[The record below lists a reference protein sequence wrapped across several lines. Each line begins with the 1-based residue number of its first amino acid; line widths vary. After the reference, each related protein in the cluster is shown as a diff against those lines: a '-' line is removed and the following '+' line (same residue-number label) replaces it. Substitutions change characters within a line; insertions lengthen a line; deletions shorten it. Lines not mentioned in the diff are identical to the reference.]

1 MTDTPIRVPRGFRII
16 AHRGA
21 SGYAPE
27 NTMAAF
33 RLAERMGAREIEF
46 DLQLTKDGHMVV
58 VHDTVLDRYGYPG
71 LRVAEMTLRDLK
83 QLDFHE
89 ALRSTGDVKLAT
101 TAPGHI
107 GGSSGTSQFPMD
119 NRGGFETTPRGNA
132 VVLEDVMMKVAPT
145 QMDYQAATALYSRSL
160 GLIKT
165 ALGRR

>member
-1 MTDTPIRVPRGFRII
+1 MPVTDLPLFSMLKTRMYWLNERQKVLAETVANADTPGFRG
-16 AHRGA
+16 H
-21 SGYAPE
+21 
-27 NTMAAF
+27 
-33 RLAERMGAREIEF
+33 
-46 DLQLTKDGHMVV
+46 DLT
-58 VHDTVLDRYGYPG
+58 
-71 LRVAEMTLRDLK
+71 

-89 ALRSTGDVKLAT
+89 ALRTTGDVKLAT

-132 VVLEDVMMKVAPT
+132 VVLEDEMMKVAQT

>member
-1 MTDTPIRVPRGFRII
+1 MPVTDLPLFSMLKTRMYWLNERQKVLAENVANADTPGFR
-16 AHRGA
+16 
-21 SGYAPE
+21 
-27 NTMAAF
+27 
-33 RLAERMGAREIEF
+33 
-46 DLQLTKDGHMVV
+46 GH
-58 VHDTVLDRYGYPG
+58 
-71 LRVAEMTLRDLK
+71 DLK

-107 GGSSGTSQFPMD
+107 GGSTGTSQFPMD

-132 VVLEDVMMKVAPT
+132 VVLEDEMMKVAQT

>member
-1 MTDTPIRVPRGFRII
+1 MPVTDLPLFSMLKTRMYWLNERQRVLAENVANADTPGFRG
-16 AHRGA
+16 H
-21 SGYAPE
+21 
-27 NTMAAF
+27 
-33 RLAERMGAREIEF
+33 
-46 DLQLTKDGHMVV
+46 DL
-58 VHDTVLDRYGYPG
+58 R
-71 LRVAEMTLRDLK
+71 

-89 ALRSTGDVKLAT
+89 ALRSTGEVKLAT

-107 GGSSGTSQFPMD
+107 GGSTGTSQFPMD

-132 VVLEDVMMKVAPT
+132 VVLEDEMMKVAQT

>member
-1 MTDTPIRVPRGFRII
+1 MPVTDLPLFSMLKTRMYWLNERQKVLAENVANADTPGFR
-16 AHRGA
+16 
-21 SGYAPE
+21 
-27 NTMAAF
+27 
-33 RLAERMGAREIEF
+33 
-46 DLQLTKDGHMVV
+46 GH
-58 VHDTVLDRYGYPG
+58 
-71 LRVAEMTLRDLK
+71 DLK

-132 VVLEDVMMKVAPT
+132 VVLEDEMMKVAQT